1 MPNPILQRA
10 RTGLL
15 LAGTAAV
22 STLFALTSAVML
34 LMHGAF
40 GRYYPGA
47 GLKLPITDPVTAL
60 DYPVVTMSTAVY
72 G

>member
-22 STLFALTSAVML
+22 SPLFALTSIVML
-34 LMHGAF
+34 LMYGAF
-40 GRYYPGA
+40 GSYCPGA
-47 GLKLPITDPVTAL
+47 GLSRRSPIWSRHWVTWW
-60 DYPVVTMSTAVY
+60 
-72 G
+72 